1 MCRNHRGKPGGVIFA
16 TPVPHEE
23 GPYQFREGTLRKL
36 MMTRTLISQLGLA
49 LLCLSLASEGH
60 AQVGSKPP
68 VGAKAPIPGAAA
80 LPQGAK
86 APPAKPAPKNG
97 QSIKI
102 TEAVRPAFIIDPIVN
117 RIEAR
122 RGKVVDVEFGIT
134 GEGAASNL
142 EIQPVALTQDENGT
156 IFANTKVP
164 APKDLEILTPLTV
177 QLPPNEKFVIKG
189 RLRVPD
195 TQSTFHTFGVLV
207 RDAGQV
213 KSQPNPEKAD
223 GPRIGIRFVTQYLL
237 RCDVTVQGVR
247 SENVAK
253 LKIDSAELVEVDG
266 IPVARVYVV
275 NPTEGPIEF
284 GLRTQIRQSEESES
298 RPTFPLGM
306 PVRANLEE
314 PEKYIG
320 RILPGARIRMVSPLN
335 SPIFPG
341 QYYMESSLL
350 GDNHVVS
357 KAGFPIVVTEGDY
370 PAQGI
375 ATVQAAPGLLA
386 SPSQIELSLQRGG
399 SRAEVLNFENTGS
412 TPLNVEVIAEA
423 LDGTPVTWAGVRPN
437 QVALAPGASRKVS
450 VTLTASGDPNGHKY
464 ARLRVK
470 STPLGGTPTDT
481 TPITVAALGRS
492 TAQAI
497 LAAGNLIW
505 DTEHG
510 AAAFVVDVKNTGER
524 HMPVEA
530 KLILGDAEG
539 HPTEIRGGF
548 GVWVLPGSS
557 GPIRF
562 KPPKSLPTGK
572 YTARLFIP
580 TGAGQEPIDQRLEFD
595 YTGVQ

>member
-1 MCRNHRGKPGGVIFA
+1 
-16 TPVPHEE
+16 
-23 GPYQFREGTLRKL
+23 
-36 MMTRTLISQLGLA
+36 MTRTLFFPLGLA
-49 LLCLSLASEGH
+49 LLGLTLASEGH
-60 AQVGSKPP
+60 AQVGPKPL
-68 VGAKAPIPGAAA
+68 VGAKAPLSGVAA
-80 LPQGAK
+80 LPQGTK
-86 APPAKPAPKNG
+86 APPAKPAAQPG
-97 QSIKI
+97 RTIKI
-102 TEAVRPAFIIDPIVN
+102 TDQVRPAFIIDPIVN

-122 RGKVVDVEFGIT
+122 RAKVVDVEFGIT
-134 GEGAASNL
+134 GDGTASNL
-142 EIQPVALTQDENGT
+142 EIQPVALSQDENGT

-164 APKDLEILTPLTV
+164 APKDLEILTPLAV
-177 QLPPNEKFVIKG
+177 QLKPNEKFVIRG

-195 TQSTFHTFGVLV
+195 VQSTFHTFGVLV
-207 RDAGQV
+207 RDAGQL
-213 KSQPNPEKAD
+213 KSQPNPEKAE
-223 GPRIGIRFVTQYLL
+223 GPRVAIRFVTQYLL

-266 IPVARVYVV
+266 VPVARVYVV

-306 PVRANLEE
+306 PVRANLDE

-357 KAGFPIVVTEGDY
+357 KAGFPIVVQDGDY

-399 SRAEVLNFENTGS
+399 SRAQVLNFENTGS
-412 TPLNVEVIAEA
+412 TPLDIEVIAEG
-423 LDGTPVTWAGVRPN
+423 LDGTPVDWAGVRPN
-437 QVALAPGASRKVS
+437 TVALAKGASRKVS
-450 VTLTASGDPNGHKY
+450 VTLTASGDPNAHKY

-470 STPLGGTPTDT
+470 TTPLGGTTTDSI
-481 TPITVAALGRS
+481 PVTVAALGRS
-492 TAQAI
+492 TAQPT
-497 LAAGNLIW
+497 LTAGNLVW

-510 AAAFVVDVKNTGER
+510 AAAFVVDVKNTGDR

-530 KLILGDAEG
+530 KLILGDTEG

-548 GVWVLPGSS
+548 GVWVLPGQS

-572 YTARLFIP
+572 YTARLIIP
-580 TGAGQEPIDQRLEFD
+580 NFAGQEPIDQRLEFD
-595 YTGVQ
+595 YPGAP